1 MIFDVMWGRSI
12 FSIVLAIGDSS
23 DIGLY
28 EVPRYGSLFGFRI
41 GMSLANFHICGIVF
55 VFKARFSV
63 SVKYWIA
70 IGPKCFRC
78 LMLRLSGPTE
88 FLFLVFLIA
97 SWVCML
103 VIMFGVVVS
112 A

>member
-1 MIFDVMWGRSI
+1 MYGSSI
-12 FSIVLAIGDSS
+12 FSIVLAIGDNS

-28 EVPRYGSLFGFRI
+28 DAPRFGSLFGFGI
-41 GMSLANFHICGIVF
+41 GIIFANFHICGIVF
-55 VFKARFSV
+55 VVKARFSV
-63 SVKYWIA
+63 SVRYWIA

-97 SWVCML
+97 S
-103 VIMFGVVVS
+103 
-112 A
+112 